1 MKRLFEISSEEKQRI
16 LEMHESATKR
26 NYLSEQIAVVQDSP
40 PWKAVYP
47 PKNILNT
54 ITPSG
59 AIDFNNIIPKM
70 KTNSQGISG
79 DYYWF
84 YTTDE
89 KGGNDVLPL
98 LGLYKLRGDIG
109 DLHLNFAL
117 KYNPTAKQ
125 WSIQT
130 QSVPGANG
138 VRFSN
143 EFILNNVIF
152 KNLEGASG
160 GAVDG
165 YRSGMTSNKPIPID
179 KTSYEL
185 YVKNFVNKNPASGI
199 SKAFKANLAPNDEF
213 NQSKIDAIKKSGL
226 YTALNTTTAPSTP
239 PAPAR

>member
-98 LGLYKLRGDIG
+98 LGLYKLRGDVG
-109 DLHLNFAL
+109 DMRIYF
-117 KYNPTAKQ
+117 
-125 WSIQT
+125 
-130 QSVPGANG
+130 
-138 VRFSN
+138 
-143 EFILNNVIF
+143 
-152 KNLEGASG
+152 
-160 GAVDG
+160 
-165 YRSGMTSNKPIPID
+165 
-179 KTSYEL
+179 
-185 YVKNFVNKNPASGI
+185 
-199 SKAFKANLAPNDEF
+199 
-213 NQSKIDAIKKSGL
+213 GL
-226 YTALNTTTAPSTP
+226 L
-239 PAPAR
+239 